1 MIEGF
6 LIVKFLKCNKPEA
19 DKNQQT
25 LTLTADFQIRHQKKK
40 KRENVAF
47 TDFNSLCQF
56 KLIFQTQRWGDDNTN
71 FF

>member
-6 LIVKFLKCNKPEA
+6 LIVKFLKCNKPGA

-40 KRENVAF
+40 KKKARECCVYRF
-47 TDFNSLCQF
+47 
-56 KLIFQTQRWGDDNTN
+56 
-71 FF
+71 

>member
-6 LIVKFLKCNKPEA
+6 LIVKFLKCNKPGA

-40 KRENVAF
+40 ERENVAF